1 MKKLLLLS
9 VSLLISAVSFSQTSE
24 SDPMLN
30 FFISKNK
37 KTIKNYSIDSIEL
50 TIVNQI
56 NKLRKSNGLNELE
69 IEVKT
74 KVKTK
79 KDKIDINLNTYC
91 SVHSQNQLVSN
102 EIYHSNIQSNSITSE
117 NCYILKVFGGWWP
130 LDLKQLSSKIYD
142 SWITSKLHTRNMLVS
157 GNTIGI
163 AIELYPINSGA
174 GYDISST
181 MVIR

>member
-9 VSLLISAVSFSQTSE
+9 VSLLIAAVSFSQTAK

-37 KTIKNYSIDSIEL
+37 KTIKKYSIDSIEL

-69 IEVKT
+69 
-74 KVKTK
+74 
-79 KDKIDINLNTYC
+79 IDINLNTYC